1 MELGLE
7 PRSLWLQSPAL
18 DMAHLLYL
26 SPPEPRVSTG
36 AVGSGL
42 TCRQQSLR
50 LREIWKVSR
59 VMGSDLARR
68 IAITNVNMKWT
79 GRGRNR
85 PKREDRQRLSE
96 AGATGLSDHPG
107 VR

>member
-1 MELGLE
+1 M
-7 PRSLWLQSPAL
+7 
-18 DMAHLLYL
+18 
-26 SPPEPRVSTG
+26 
-36 AVGSGL
+36 
-42 TCRQQSLR
+42 
-50 LREIWKVSR
+50 SR